1 LQKIKDIIAKIAS
14 LKEGDLD
21 SLVELDSI
29 GLLIAPDETTV
40 TSFQDRLNTLFTHIQ
55 EIYSELEKNGTL
67 TLFDWVVLDKER
79 HIPPEIMEEAAVINE
94 SYYGFK
100 IDWVPGFFLSKSLG
114 FLWGG
119 CAISLP
125 EDHLSI
131 FLIRAN
137 FAEKK
142 RWLIYRRDELLSHE
156 LCHVARLPIGDR
168 SFEELFAYRL
178 SFSGFR
184 RYMGNCFQYSIDAI
198 LFIVAFFLLLGAQIS
213 QQFLNLTWLPIY
225 PFWILAGAYPLFLMI
240 RNQLARNTFF
250 RAKQNLEKI
259 GIKNAPAVLFRST
272 KEEIKDIAAQKD
284 DPQNYL
290 KKKSSNELRWK
301 VISKRFITE
310 K

>member
-1 LQKIKDIIAKIAS
+1 LQKIKDIIVKI
-14 LKEGDLD
+14 D
-21 SLVELDSI
+21 SLEDGDIDSLAELDSI
-29 GLLIAPDETTV
+29 GLFIAPGERTID
-40 TSFQDRLNTLFTHIQ
+40 SFKNRLKTLFGHIS
-55 EIYSELEKNGTL
+55 EIYSELEKNGTV
-67 TLFDWVVLDKER
+67 TLFEWVILDKER
-79 HIPPEIMEEAAVINE
+79 RISSEIMEEAALINE
-94 SYYGFK
+94 KHYCFK
-100 IDWVPGFFLSKSLG
+100 INWVPGFFLSKSLG

-184 RYMGNCFQYSIDAI
+184 RYMGNCFQYSIDAV
-198 LFIVAFFLLLGAQIS
+198 LFILPFFLLLAAQIS

-225 PFWILAGAYPLFLMI
+225 PFWILAASYPLFLMI
-240 RNQLARNTFF
+240 RNQIARNTFF
-250 RAKQNLEKI
+250 KAKRNLEKI
-259 GIKNAPAVLFRST
+259 NIKNAPALLFRST
-272 KEEIKDIAAQKD
+272 KEEIKEIAAQKT
-284 DPQNYL
+284 NLREYL
-290 KKKSSNELRWK
+290 QKKSENELRWK
-301 VISKRFITE
+301 VICRRFLL
-310 K
+310 